1 MADEYCMYLRKSRA
15 DMDAEARGE
24 GETLERHRKA
34 LLELA
39 RHQKLNVTKEY
50 PEVVTGETIAAR
62 PYMQQLLADVDQG
75 KWAGVLVMEVE
86 RLARGDTIDQ
96 GIVAQAF
103 KFSGTKIVTPVKTY
117 DPVNEFDEEYFEFG
131 LFMSRREYKTINR
144 RLQAGKTASVKE
156 GKAITNKPPY
166 GYMRQK
172 LEAEKGYYLVP
183 HPDEADVVR
192 LIYDWYVN
200 GLDINGQHRRVG
212 LCIIARKLNEIGIKP
227 RHAEA
232 WSQSTVQ
239 NILHN
244 PAYIG
249 KIRWNWRPQSKKMV
263 DGKIITERPRAHGKV
278 IVIDG
283 MHEAIISDDFFSRA
297 QEYISKNPPQP
308 VGANRKVLN
317 PLSGLVVCGKCG
329 RIMQR
334 LVHKQSGPVTLLCQT
349 PSCDNPSSSLEAVE
363 RRVIDAL
370 AAWAADYKLK
380 LGTDIE
386 MDITSDI
393 IFAQKALAR
402 VDGDLVDLE
411 KQKGSLHDLLER
423 GVYDTETYMSRS
435 AVIAERIAAAKKE
448 KDRLCNVI
456 STAQAVELGRFQFV
470 PKIEHLL
477 QVYNEQQSPA
487 IKNTMLKD
495 ILDKVIYTKDPSN
508 KWHAPDAF
516 KISIFPKV
524 PLPDGDV

>member
-1 MADEYCMYLRKSRA
+1 MEQYCIYLRKSRA

-34 LLELA
+34 LLDLA
-39 RHQKLNVTKEY
+39 RRQKLNITKEY
-50 PEVVTGETIAAR
+50 AEIVTGETIVAR
-62 PYMQQLLADVDQG
+62 PMMQQLLADVEQG
-75 KWAGVLVMEVE
+75 IWTGVLVMEVE

-96 GIVAQAF
+96 GIVAQTF

-172 LEAEKGYYLVP
+172 LESEKGFYLVP
-183 HPDEADVVR
+183 FSDEADVVR
-192 LIYDWYVN
+192 MIYDWYVN
-200 GLDINGQHRRVG
+200 GTEINGQHRRIGV
-212 LCIIARKLNEIGIKP
+212 CIIARKLNEMGIKP
-227 RHAEA
+227 RHAEE
-232 WSQSTVQ
+232 WTQSTVQ

-249 KIRWNWRPQSKKMV
+249 KIRWNWRPQSKRMV
-263 DGKIITERPRAHGKV
+263 DGKVITERPRANGKV
-278 IVIDG
+278 MVIDG
-283 MHEAIISDDFFSRA
+283 RHEAIISDDLFYRA
-297 QEYISKNPPQP
+297 QEYMSKNPPQP
-308 VGANRKVLN
+308 VGTNRKVLN

-334 LVHKQSGPVTLLCQT
+334 LVHKKTGPVTLLCQT
-349 PSCDNPSSSLEAVE
+349 PSCDNASSSLEAVE
-363 RRVIDAL
+363 RRVLDAL
-370 AAWAADYKLK
+370 ASWASDYKLK
-380 LGTDIE
+380 LDTDVNRYINT
-386 MDITSDI
+386 DTV
-393 IFAQKALAR
+393 FAQKMLAR
-402 VDGDLVDLE
+402 IDGDMSDLE

-423 GVYDTETYMSRS
+423 GVYDTDTFMSRS
-435 AVIAERIAAAKKE
+435 AVIAERITAAKKE
-448 KDRLCNVI
+448 QARLSEAIN
-456 STAQAVELGRFQFV
+456 TAQEVELGRGQFI

-477 QVYNEQQSPA
+477 QVYSELQSPA
-487 IKNTMLKD
+487 VKNAMLKD
-495 ILDKVIYTKDPSN
+495 ILEKVIYIKDPSN

-516 KISIFPKV
+516 KINIFPIV
-524 PLPDGDV
+524 PRPNNHV